1 MAGERKL
8 TAQDALALKE
18 KVKAEMLRRCHS
30 GSVASY
36 GGAEYDFTAPPAPG
50 GPVLGEHLKKNLA
63 PMNAVNGDG
72 LPAYPGPLT
81 AQGQAAMETKIE
93 AWATRSLTDRSATDC
108 KSGCTGTCYSAC
120 STGCTG
126 GCSSGCA
133 SGCGDACST
142 GCTSGCTGCT
152 GCTGCSYG
160 CANTCS
166 GACGGICSNDCG
178 LECSTACQDG
188 CAITCYSDC
197 TGTCGDR
204 CERTGP

>member
-1 MAGERKL
+1 MAERKL
-8 TAQDALALKE
+8 LASDALALKE
-18 KVKAEMLRRCHS
+18 KVKAEMLRRCQS
-30 GSVASY
+30 GSVAGY
-36 GGAEYDFTAPPAPG
+36 GGSDYDFTVPPEAG
-50 GPVLGEHLKKNLA
+50 GRVLGEHLEKNLI
-63 PMNAVNGDG
+63 PMQAVNGDG
-72 LPAYPGPLT
+72 LPTYPGPLT

-93 AWATRSLTDRSATDC
+93 AWALRSMTDTSATDC
-108 KSGCTGTCYSAC
+108 KSGCTGTCYTAC

-126 GCSSGCA
+126 GCA
-133 SGCGDACST
+133 SACST

-166 GACGGICSNDCG
+166 GSCGAICSNDCG
-178 LECSTACQDG
+178 LQCSTACQEG
-188 CAITCYSDC
+188 CAITCTADC